1 LLACGLTARLRL
13 IDADGDV
20 LAQVEP
26 LAERELGEESAQEA
40 VEDVVDVPDEEGA
53 GLDVEDL
60 EEETLEAAVADE
72 GDEAD
77 GACLANVGLGSG
89 ADLEG
94 VLLAELAQTG
104 DCGLAEK
111 EVLADEGV
119 EQVRHEVVEF
129 DAFGGEEV
137 KLLEAFG
144 GLGADHGVSVDLH
157 DGAGGEAGDAH
168 LAGGLRGGLE
178 LWAHEGDERIEELAC
193 RKK

>member
-1 LLACGLTARLRL
+1 LLAGGLTARLRL
-13 IDADGDV
+13 IDAYGDV

-40 VEDVVDVPDEEGA
+40 VEDVVDVPDEEGV
-53 GLDVEDL
+53 GLDVEDF
-60 EEETLEAAVADE
+60 EEETLEATVTDQGHE
-72 GDEAD
+72 TD
-77 GACLANVGLGSG
+77 GACLTNVGLGSG

-129 DAFGGEEV
+129 DAFGREEV

-168 LAGGLRGGLE
+168 LAGV
-178 LWAHEGDERIEELAC
+178 
-193 RKK
+193 